1 MEINKIIKA
10 KQENSENIN
19 KFLTLFIVMITICI
33 SLILRLRY
41 GAPAYGKILD
51 YFSNYDF
58 IIIFAC
64 LIKDRTGT
72 SLAVQRLRLCTSKAR
87 DASSPLVNELR
98 SHMLQGTAKTY
109 LKKKKD
115 IRVHQGTKQKEGRTH
130 GANFFLEISPGI
142 LSSVGQGRC

>member
-41 GAPAYGKILD
+41 GAPAYGEILD

-58 IIIFAC
+58 IIIFANLFLFAFGFDYI
-64 LIKDRTGT
+64 LILDSILGAIVFFVF
-72 SLAVQRLRLCTSKAR
+72 LMINVSK
-87 DASSPLVNELR
+87 
-98 SHMLQGTAKTY
+98 Y
-109 LKKKKD
+109 LKRSKIIK
-115 IRVHQGTKQKEGRTH
+115 QYQKE
-130 GANFFLEISPGI
+130 NK
-142 LSSVGQGRC
+142 